1 MMKGLLILFLLAC
14 SLPASAAQ
22 MFKCSLT
29 HNLENGDADPTVE
42 ILSRNAAVLDTG
54 TTFTFSTD
62 GKNKITSP
70 ELQPVKS
77 EDGETVLAAK
87 QNNLLFVKLKNSYVL
102 RNQKE
107 GYVFGECVPDK

>member
-1 MMKGLLILFLLAC
+1 
-14 SLPASAAQ
+14 

-29 HNLENGDADPTVE
+29 HNLDNGDSGPSVE
-42 ILSRNAAVLDTG
+42 IISRDAAVLDTG
-54 TTFTFSTD
+54 NTFTFSTD

-102 RNQKE
+102 RNEKE

>member
-1 MMKGLLILFLLAC
+1 MKSLMLAIMVALT
-14 SLPASAAQ
+14 LPASAAQ

-29 HNLENGDADPTVE
+29 HNLDNGDGDLSVE
-42 ILSRNAAVLDTG
+42 ILSRDAAVLDTG

-70 ELQPVKS
+70 ELHSVKS

-87 QNNLLFVKLKNSYVL
+87 HNNLLFVKLKNSYVL
-102 RNQKE
+102 RNDKE

>member
-1 MMKGLLILFLLAC
+1 MKSLVLSLLLAC
-14 SLPASAAQ
+14 SLPATAAQ

-29 HNLENGDADPTVE
+29 HNLDNGDSDPSVE
-42 ILSRNAAVLDTG
+42 ILSRDAAVLDTG

-70 ELQPVKS
+70 VLHPVKS

-102 RNQKE
+102 RNEKE

>member
-1 MMKGLLILFLLAC
+1 MESLILAIMVALA
-14 SLPASAAQ
+14 LPASAAQ

-29 HNLENGDADPTVE
+29 HNLDSGDSNPLVE
-42 ILSRNAAVLDTG
+42 IISRDASLLNAG
-54 TTFTFSTD
+54 NSFTFSTD

-87 QNNLLFVKLKNSYVL
+87 
-102 RNQKE
+102 
-107 GYVFGECVPDK
+107 

>member
-1 MMKGLLILFLLAC
+1 MKILLAIGLL
-14 SLPASAAQ
+14 SLPLSASATQ

-29 HNLENGDADPTVE
+29 HNLDNGDADPSVE
-42 ILSRNAAVLDTG
+42 ILSRDAAVLDAG

-77 EDGETVLAAK
+77 ENGETVLAAK

-102 RNQKE
+102 RNEKE

>member
-1 MMKGLLILFLLAC
+1 MKSLILATLVAFA
-14 SLPASAAQ
+14 LPVSAAK

-29 HNLENGDADPTVE
+29 HNLDNGNDDSSVE
-42 ILSRNAAVLDTG
+42 ILSRDAAVLDTG

-70 ELQPVKS
+70 VLQPVKS

-87 QNNLLFVKLKNSYVL
+87 QNNLLFVKLRNSYVL
-102 RNQKE
+102 RNEKE

>member
-1 MMKGLLILFLLAC
+1 MKNLILVTLLAFA
-14 SLPASAAQ
+14 LPASAAQ

-29 HNLENGDADPTVE
+29 HNLDNGDADPSID
-42 ILSRNAAVLDTG
+42 ILSRDAAVLDTG

-70 ELQPVKS
+70 ELQAVKS

-102 RNQKE
+102 RNEKE